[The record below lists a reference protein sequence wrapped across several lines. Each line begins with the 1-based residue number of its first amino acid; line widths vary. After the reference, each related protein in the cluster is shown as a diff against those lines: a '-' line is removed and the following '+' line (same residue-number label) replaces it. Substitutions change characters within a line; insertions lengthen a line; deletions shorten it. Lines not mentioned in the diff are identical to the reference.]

1 MSTPLGS
8 LSLTD
13 FTSLLEEQAA
23 RPRAASRPC
32 GWSEWV
38 ADVTLVAQQL
48 TGMPVAFVSLLDTTT
63 TTFLGAR
70 GAELAPRPREAT
82 LCDVVAR
89 TRAPYV
95 VADAAADP
103 SLLGHPAVSELGTRS
118 YVGVP
123 LPDEDG
129 SVSFALC
136 VADGVPHEDAQSM
149 VEPLAAL
156 ARVALRAMVS
166 D

>member
-1 MSTPLGS
+1 MATPLSS

-13 FTSLLEEQAA
+13 LTALLEEQVS
-23 RPRAASRPC
+23 RPRSRRLD
-32 GWSEWV
+32 GWSAWV
-38 ADVTLVAQQL
+38 GDVTLVAQQL
-48 TGMPVAFVSLLDTTT
+48 TGMPVAFVSLLDATT

-70 GAELAPRPREAT
+70 GVDLPPQPRGAT

-95 VADAAADP
+95 VTDAAADP
-103 SLLGHPAVSELGTRS
+103 ELREHPTVQQGLKS

-123 LPDEDG
+123 IPDQDG
-129 SVSFALC
+129 TVSFALC
-136 VADGVPHEDAQSM
+136 VADGVPHEDAERL
-149 VEPLAAL
+149 VEPLSAL
-156 ARVALRAMVS
+156 ARVALRAMVC